1 MPTLT
6 QPRTWADGIR
16 RLNVR
21 KALPTSLGTRDLQRL
36 GADLKRWASFS
47 AKIENARALQA
58 INDTVTELIRGVSA
72 EDIAARD
79 AGERALKLS
88 VPEARLRLRKTFQRL
103 GVQAAEPD
111 DVGGLKDPQS
121 DTRLNLILKTQEEL
135 AHGYGRYVATQN
147 EDLLD
152 LWPCWELIRVSPVNV
167 ERGFRIGPGG
177 VRLPVPGDAWPD
189 RWRRVGGE
197 IYQGRMIAL
206 KNSVIWERIGDPDI
220 FDDALGNPYPPFA
233 FNSGMDVQDVSRE
246 EAEQLG
252 VIQPNAPAPRPNQ
265 RSINEDITAS
275 AANFEPALR
284 AALEADPT
292 LELDGDVLRLKGG
305 L

>member
-16 RLNVR
+16 RLNAR
-21 KALPTSLGTRDLQRL
+21 QALPTSLGTRDIQRL
-36 GADLKRWASFS
+36 GADLKRWSSFS

-58 INDTVTELIRGVSA
+58 INDTVKELIRGVSS

-79 AGERALKLS
+79 AGDRALKLS
-88 VPEARLRLRKTFQRL
+88 VPEARLKLRKTFQRL

-135 AHGYGRYVATQN
+135 AHGYGRYVATQD

-152 LWPCWELIRVSPVNV
+152 LWPCWELLRVSPVNV
-167 ERGFRIGPGG
+167 ERGFRVGPGG
-177 VRLPVPGDAWPD
+177 AKLPVPGDSWPD

-197 IYQGRMIAL
+197 LYQGRMIAM

-252 VIQPNAPAPRPNQ
+252 VIEPNAPAPRPNQ
-265 RSINEDITAS
+265 RSIHEDITAS

-284 AALEADPT
+284 AALDADPT

-305 L
+305 Q